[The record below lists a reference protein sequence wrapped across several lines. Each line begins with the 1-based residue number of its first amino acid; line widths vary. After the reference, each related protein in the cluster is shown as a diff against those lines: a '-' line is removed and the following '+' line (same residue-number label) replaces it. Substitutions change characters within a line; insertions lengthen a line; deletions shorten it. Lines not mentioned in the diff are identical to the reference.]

1 MKDVFSGFYTTS
13 QEDLIELV
21 NQDNILFIFDTNVLL
36 YLYSYTKETRDNFF
50 KILDKLSDKIWLPY
64 HVGLEYQRK
73 RLEIVKDEKAI
84 YRKINKHLDSV
95 KTIFGKDLKELNL
108 NIREPKL
115 SDLTQKLEKD
125 IVTLIDKYQ
134 KDVTKFDK
142 KQPCVNSSDKIRKEL
157 DKYFSNKV
165 GNKPTSGFIKQIIE
179 DGKNRYLNKVPPG
192 YMDEKDK
199 KTYPDFSFENIEYP
213 PMYGDL
219 IIWKQIIE
227 KAKDDNIKS
236 IIFITDDEKEDWIYE
251 IDSGG
256 KKKIGARA
264 ELRQEIQKEASIKNF
279 EILSTTKF
287 MELGKASF
295 SLDITNE
302 SLNEAEENISFRKKM
317 VSGKNIFKNID
328 LNNTTI
334 EKIDTEPTK
343 DFFYY
348 LDKSVGELEF
358 DKAIKTLLLKHEPNN
373 NNPARVSLENELKL
387 INEAIKVKAFE
398 P

>member
-50 KILDKLSDKIWLPY
+50 KILDKLSGKIWLPY

-73 RLEIVKDEKAI
+73 RLGIVRDEKAI
-84 YRKINKHLDSV
+84 YRKINTHLDSV
-95 KTIFGKDLKELNL
+95 KKIFEKDLKELNL

-115 SDLTQKLEKD
+115 SDLTQKLKKN
-125 IVTLIDKYQ
+125 IVELIDNYQ
-134 KDVTKFDK
+134 EDVSEFDE
-142 KQPCVNSSDKIRKEL
+142 KQPCVNSSDEIRKEL
-157 DKYFSNKV
+157 DKYFLNKV
-165 GNKPTSGFIKQIIE
+165 GVKPTNDFIKEIIE
-179 DGKNRYLNKVPPG
+179 DGKTRYSNKVPPG

-199 KTYPDFSFENIEYP
+199 KGYPNFSFENIEYT

-227 KAKDDNIKS
+227 KAKDENIKS
-236 IIFITDDEKEDWIYE
+236 IVFITDDEKEDWIYE

-264 ELRQEIQKEASIKNF
+264 ELRQEIQKEADISNF

-287 MELGKASF
+287 MELGKTSF
-295 SLDITNE
+295 SLDITE
-302 SLNEAEENISFRKKM
+302 KSLNEAEENISFRK
-317 VSGKNIFKNID
+317 N
-328 LNNTTI
+328 
-334 EKIDTEPTK
+334 
-343 DFFYY
+343 
-348 LDKSVGELEF
+348 KSLT
-358 DKAIKTLLLKHEPNN
+358 DAIKDVDISGVLSLESTNDFSSSIRKSSIMSSNLKPKFLLLIGEKRDKKNKKTGN
-373 NNPARVSLENELKL
+373 KLE
-387 INEAIKVKAFE
+387 I
-398 P
+398 